1 MPQKK
6 IFPLIIFTAL
16 FCFRLFSQS
25 NPQTEESVPNNEEKI
40 PATSAG
46 MTEPSQNGIAVPSQD
61 DDNDRHS
68 ELDSESLQ
76 NTQTSQIQ
84 TLPKIVTYVDFPVVE
99 QRQVYT
105 KDEIAKMNAADLPSL
120 FQAAG
125 IQILSYGSYG
135 LEQKPSIRGFTDET
149 VRVVIDGICV
159 NNPQYGTF
167 DFTSLNPDDIEKIE
181 IVRGGFTEGV
191 SDEGAVGGA
200 IYITTKKQSLGH
212 NFSTNTLLKT
222 YFNAEK
228 FLDTIS
234 QSFSYNGQI
243 AENSFLKAS
252 AKATSVQNEYI
263 FKNFRGKPT
272 LRKNSNVYDAHSN
285 LGFSHFFGNGN
296 SFSAND
302 IFYAGYKNTPGTE
315 NSGSAGIQ
323 QDYDNNLNF
332 SLDFPSIK
340 NAAKA
345 TTILGWIS
353 TNRFYDDNKYSSN
366 STKSEHYINTIN
378 FSQSAELYKFD
389 KFKQSAGFTLE
400 GVFMDST
407 RDGNHNQF
415 SGTFKETSKVFVSDV
430 ISFSV
435 PLAIKFSGE
444 NFAFIPKA
452 GVKFHFE
459 YLDFLLNAYRMI
471 QFPNFDDLYWNENG
485 YHGNPDLKPE
495 NGLGAEATINVRN
508 KILPFSFAVFT
519 NYYENKIQWANAKST
534 NGNTTWSPQ
543 NVASAFY
550 LGFDFSAEQTFFK
563 IWKIRANAEYL
574 YTRILDKSEAKKTE
588 YGKRIMWTPDLVFS
602 IITSLDFSFATF
614 TAEINYTGKKYT
626 SNVNTVFVEPYCL
639 VNLSGELKTLRFRH
653 AQPSHFSP
661 YFRLDNIFNVDY
673 EAVPDYPMPGI
684 SLSIGVKS
692 KF

>member
-1 MPQKK
+1 MPRKK
-6 IFPLIIFTAL
+6 IFLFIFTTIL
-16 FCFRLFSQS
+16 CFRLFSQS
-25 NPQTEESVPNNEEKI
+25 NPQTSETFPDDKNVP
-40 PATSAG
+40 
-46 MTEPSQNGIAVPSQD
+46 
-61 DDNDRHS
+61 
-68 ELDSESLQ
+68 
-76 NTQTSQIQ
+76 QIQ
-84 TLPKIVTYVDFPVVE
+84 TLPKIVTYVDSPLVE

-252 AKATSVQNEYI
+252 AKATSAQNEYL
-263 FKNFRGKPT
+263 FKNYRGKT
-272 LRKNSNVYDAHSN
+272 TSRKNSKVYDAHSD
-285 LGFSHFFGNGN
+285 LGFSHFFANGN
-296 SFSAND
+296 SFAIND

-340 NAAKA
+340 NAAKT
-345 TTILGWIS
+345 TTILSWIS
-353 TNRFYDDNKYSSN
+353 TNRFYDDNKFSSN
-366 STKSEHYINTIN
+366 STKSEHYINSIN

-415 SGTFKETSKVFVSDV
+415 SGTFKETSKVFVND
-430 ISFSV
+430 IFSFSV
-435 PLAIKFSGE
+435 PLAIKFSGS

-519 NYYENKIQWANAKST
+519 NYYENKIQWANK
-534 NGNTTWSPQ
+534 NNVWSPQ

-574 YTRILDKSEAKKTE
+574 YTRLLDKSEAKKLE

-614 TAEINYTGKKYT
+614 SAEINYTGKKYT
-626 SNVNTVFVEPYCL
+626 SNLNNYFVEPYCL
-639 VNLSGELKTLRFRH
+639 VNISGELKTQRFRQ
-653 AQPSHFSP
+653 AQSPHFSP
-661 YFRLDNIFNVDY
+661 YFRIDNIFNVDY

-692 KF
+692 KLNLKHD